1 MSQFDLSAG
10 TNGDGACILSG
21 KDKPAKPTTKS
32 EIGVLIAPR
41 IEDCVFCSRKA
52 LVNVI
57 PQAKNIRDSYRLLS
71 GK

>member
-41 IEDCVFCSRKA
+41 IEDCVF
-52 LVNVI
+52 
-57 PQAKNIRDSYRLLS
+57 LLEES
-71 GK
+71 ACKCNTPG